1 MQSFLESSTFY
12 QTQIPFGYQPIA
24 YSPVTAYK

>member
-1 MQSFLESSTFY
+1 MHHLLEKSKFY
-12 QTQIPFGYQPIA
+12 QTQILFGYQTIA